1 MLWPRTASPI
11 PTTQPDVSP
20 NSDELRRVVLQASW
34 ARDRRVARRRLAAR
48 WVQWALWRYVLPA
61 ILVLGAAALVW
72 SWLLPEIPALLV
84 QGRVRS
90 EPERPPV
97 ASPPVVTV
105 PSTIDTSL
113 SRPQTDIPVAGAIN
127 PHPNPLELRFET
139 GWGAPRTPDLKA
151 DPAEAQSLPTL
162 KPENWLHSKEP

>member
-1 MLWPRTASPI
+1 MLWTRTVSPVAT
-11 PTTQPDVSP
+11 PLPDPSP

-61 ILVLGAAALVW
+61 LLVLGAAALVW
-72 SWLLPEIPALLV
+72 SWLLPEVPALLV
-84 QGRVRS
+84 QARARS
-90 EPERPPV
+90 
-97 ASPPVVTV
+97 VTESTPADQPTAAAE
-105 PSTIDTSL
+105 PSTVDTDMGK
-113 SRPQTDIPVAGAIN
+113 PQAVAPVAGDAI
-127 PHPNPLELRFET
+127 PAPNPLELRFET
-139 GWGAPRTPDLKA
+139 GWGAPRAPGLQA